1 MQSRNREGSSIA
13 LELVTI
19 LGSVSSI
26 PSTTLVTLHHPHIV
40 DAFNTLGSSG
50 LGRVIG
56 VTPLTPFVATT
67 TTSPSMATTTTSTT
81 TSTTCLSLHPCL
93 TSFLALLFITR
104 ESALRSNVRATTIIT
119 GRRTLISISRTARG
133 VPLSTKIE
141 VVVDIHGRMKY
152 VLDVLQ
158 DLSARH
164 ITIPVKSI
172 IEGQGSRLLL
182 VDVTKLRNITL
193 AQPVNDMLVGLKSKV
208 AAIR

>member
-26 PSTTLVTLHHPHIV
+26 PSATLVTLHHPHIV
-40 DAFNTLGSSG
+40 DAFDTLGTSG
-50 LGRVIG
+50 VSGVIG

-67 TTSPSMATTTTSTT
+67 TTSPSTVTTTTYTT

-119 GRRTLISISRTARG
+119 GRRTLISISRTTRG

-141 VVVDIHGRMKY
+141 VVADIHGRMKY
-152 VLDVLQ
+152 ILDVLQ

-164 ITIPVKSI
+164 STIPVKSI

-182 VDVTKLRNITL
+182 VDVTKLCNITL

-208 AAIR
+208 VAIR